1 MRLSELL
8 GCEVVTAAGKRL
20 GKVHDVLLVQDGP
33 LQSNQTAAL
42 RLHALAVGQRSYGTK
57 LGYNQGTVAGP
68 WLLRRLFHRPPTIV
82 PWEAIVSRDSERI
95 VVRDDSRA
103 SFESNEPRGRP

>member
-8 GCEVVTAAGKRL
+8 GVEVITVSGKAR

-42 RLHALAVGQRSYGTK
+42 RLHALAVGRRSYGTK
-57 LGYNQGTVAGP
+57 LGYAQGTVTGP
-68 WLLRRLFHRPPTIV
+68 WLFRRLLGRPEIV
-82 PWEAIVSRDSERI
+82 PWSDVLSRDAERI
-95 VVRDDSRA
+95 VIRD
-103 SFESNEPRGRP
+103 ESSSVD